1 MNPVYAV
8 ERMINTGGTQ
18 MRRTTKATSVINNY
32 VGDCIRQLRIAKEIK
47 VQDIAKHAGIPASS
61 YSCLEGG
68 RYKINLDN
76 LFRILQA
83 LGADIR
89 DVWPTGTIRDV
100 DVIGEDE
107 MQNVVDAAMQ
117 AKPPVVSLDD
127 VVEAVCRVCG
137 IKEIRRG
144 PEIKAKQAFEAQA
157 LAAVLVRDIPQLSL
171 TSLSHKLGVHI
182 SSLSR
187 RATRMVEMAEKDSE
201 LAGKI
206 AAAREVLEEIMA
218 R

>member
-1 MNPVYAV
+1 MK
-8 ERMINTGGTQ
+8 
-18 MRRTTKATSVINNY
+18 RTSKATSVINNY
-32 VGDCIRQLRIAKEIK
+32 VGDCIRQIRIAKEIK
-47 VQDIAKHAGIPASS
+47 VQDIARHAGIPASS

-83 LGADIR
+83 LDADIT
-89 DVWPTGTIRDV
+89 DVWPTGDVNSV
-100 DVIGEDE
+100 DVIGEEE
-107 MQNVVDAAMQ
+107 MQQVVDAAMQ

-157 LAAVLVRDIPQLSL
+157 LAAVQVREIPQLSL

-187 RATRMVEMAEKDSE
+187 RATRMVEMADEDPV
-201 LAGKI
+201 LARKI
-206 AAAREVLEEIMA
+206 NDAREELHRIMDD
-218 R
+218 

>member
-1 MNPVYAV
+1 
-8 ERMINTGGTQ
+8 
-18 MRRTTKATSVINNY
+18 MRRSGKSTSVINNY
-32 VGDCIRQLRIAKEIK
+32 VGDCIRQIRIAKEIK

-83 LGADIR
+83 LDADIT
-89 DVWPTGTIRDV
+89 DVWPQGNVPDV
-100 DVIGEDE
+100 DIISEED
-107 MQNVVDAAMQ
+107 MQKVVDEAMQ
-117 AKPPVVSLDD
+117 SKPPVVSLDD

-157 LAAVLVRDIPQLSL
+157 LCACLVRELPQLSL

-187 RATRMVEMAEKDSE
+187 RATRMMEMADEDPE
-201 LAGKI
+201 LEQKI
-206 AAAREVLEEIMA
+206 NDAREELHYIMGSED
-218 R
+218 

>member
-1 MNPVYAV
+1 MK
-8 ERMINTGGTQ
+8 
-18 MRRTTKATSVINNY
+18 RTSKATSVINNY
-32 VGDCIRQLRIAKEIK
+32 VGDCIRQIRIAKEIK
-47 VQDIAKHAGIPASS
+47 VQDIARHAGIPASS

-83 LGADIR
+83 LDADIS
-89 DVWPTGTIRDV
+89 DVWPTGDVNSV
-100 DVIGEDE
+100 DVIGEEE
-107 MQNVVDAAMQ
+107 MQQVVDAAMQ

-157 LAAVLVRDIPQLSL
+157 LAAVLVREIPQLSL

-187 RATRMVEMAEKDSE
+187 RATRMVEMADEDPV
-201 LAGKI
+201 LARKI
-206 AAAREVLEEIMA
+206 SDAREELHRIMDD
-218 R
+218 

>member
-1 MNPVYAV
+1 
-8 ERMINTGGTQ
+8 
-18 MRRTTKATSVINNY
+18 MRRTAKATSVINNY
-32 VGDCIRQLRIAKEIK
+32 VGDCIRQIRIAKEIK

-83 LGADIR
+83 LDAHITDVWPHGDVEGADII
-89 DVWPTGTIRDV
+89 D
-100 DVIGEDE
+100 EDQ
-107 MQNVVDAAMQ
+107 MQAVVDAAMQ

-157 LAAVLVRDIPQLSL
+157 LAACLCREIPQLSL

-187 RATRMVEMAEKDSE
+187 RATRMLEMAESDPE
-201 LAGKI
+201 LDRKI
-206 AAAREVLEEIMA
+206 SDAREELHAIMTQ
-218 R
+218 

>member
-1 MNPVYAV
+1 MKP
-8 ERMINTGGTQ
+8 RL
-18 MRRTTKATSVINNY
+18 KPTSVINNY
-32 VGDCIRQLRIAKEIK
+32 VGDCIRQIRIAKEIK
-47 VQDIAKHAGIPASS
+47 VQDIAKQAGIPASS

-83 LGADIR
+83 LNADIT
-89 DVWPTGTIRDV
+89 DVWPVGSIGAS
-100 DVIGEDE
+100 DVISSDE
-107 MQNVVDAAMQ
+107 MQRVIDFAMK

-127 VVEAVCRVCG
+127 VVEAVCKACG
-137 IKEIRRG
+137 LKEIRRG

-157 LAAVLVRDIPQLSL
+157 MTAVLVRDIPQLSL

-187 RATRMVEMAEKDSE
+187 RATRMEEMAQTDSDLAARIDRARSE
-201 LAGKI
+201 L
-206 AAAREVLEEIMA
+206 RNLMH
-218 R
+218 

>member
-1 MNPVYAV
+1 MK
-8 ERMINTGGTQ
+8 
-18 MRRTTKATSVINNY
+18 RTAKATSVINNY
-32 VGDCIRQLRIAKEIK
+32 VGDCIRQIRTAKEIK
-47 VQDIAKHAGIPASS
+47 VQDIAQHAGIPASS

-83 LGADIR
+83 LSADIT
-89 DVWPTGTIRDV
+89 DVWPNGEIDGV
-100 DVIGEDE
+100 DIIGEDE
-107 MQNVVDAAMQ
+107 MQRIVDDAMSS
-117 AKPPVVSLDD
+117 KPPVISLDD
-127 VVEAVCRVCG
+127 VVESVCRICG

-157 LAAVLVRDIPQLSL
+157 LAAVLARETPQLSL

-187 RATRMVEMAEKDSE
+187 RATRMLEMAKHSPALSKKIDLARQE
-201 LAGKI
+201 LH
-206 AAAREVLEEIMA
+206 RIMVSQ
-218 R
+218 